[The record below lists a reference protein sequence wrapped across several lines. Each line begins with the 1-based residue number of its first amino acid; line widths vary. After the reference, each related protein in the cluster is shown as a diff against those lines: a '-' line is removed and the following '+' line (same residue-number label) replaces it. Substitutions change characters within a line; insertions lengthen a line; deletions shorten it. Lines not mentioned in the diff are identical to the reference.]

1 MLILLVFERDDIEK
15 EVLCAGTHHAK
26 RKKSQVARVGGDL
39 NGLEIATPGE
49 ERWEAFLFPARA
61 GRYGSPHGSGWRY
74 CRQRRTTPQ
83 AGSGEPHYERD

>member
-49 ERWEAFLFPARA
+49 ERWETFLFPAREA
-61 GRYGSPHGSGWRY
+61 WSATRVDLADALAAS
-74 CRQRRTTPQ
+74 
-83 AGSGEPHYERD
+83 AA